1 MLYQAISTNGVKELG
16 KEISMR
22 SWSCI
27 REHKLYFGEPE
38 QYSEF
43 WDFFSEKRK
52 DFYTHLT
59 RRSQFRTVL

>member
-1 MLYQAISTNGVKELG
+1 MLYQAIGTNGVKELG

-43 WDFFSEKRK
+43 
-52 DFYTHLT
+52 
-59 RRSQFRTVL
+59 